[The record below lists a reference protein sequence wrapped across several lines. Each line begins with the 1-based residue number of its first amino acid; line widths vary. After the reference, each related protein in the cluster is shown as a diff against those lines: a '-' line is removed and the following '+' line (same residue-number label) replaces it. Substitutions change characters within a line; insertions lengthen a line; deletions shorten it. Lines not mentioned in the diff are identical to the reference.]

1 MAETKSQKSQGD
13 KEYDLITK
21 EAEDFHARVEAL
33 LGRDVDILVIA
44 HRPNNEGGCRTT
56 ASTHLNLSEDTQ
68 EAHDRLVRH
77 LIEEGTNIVLGEDR
91 HAGPTRVEVKGK
103 VH

>member
-1 MAETKSQKSQGD
+1 MAPKSRD
-13 KEYDLITK
+13 EEYDLITK
-21 EAEDFHARVEAL
+21 EAEDFHARVESL
-33 LGRDVDILVIA
+33 LGRDVDILVVA

-68 EAHDRLVRH
+68 DAHDKLVRH
-77 LIEEGTNIVLGEDR
+77 LLEEGTAIVLGPNR
-91 HAGPTRVEVKGK
+91 HKAETRIETKGK